1 LGEYAFQSIGCNF
14 LLYHL
19 LQITAHPLVRTTYH
33 HETEP
38 LTEAG
43 SVIDRK
49 KQNGTANN
57 KEMLLSDTLGNM
69 SNEIN
74 FHNC

>member
-1 LGEYAFQSIGCNF
+1 
-14 LLYHL
+14 
-19 LQITAHPLVRTTYH
+19 VRTTYH